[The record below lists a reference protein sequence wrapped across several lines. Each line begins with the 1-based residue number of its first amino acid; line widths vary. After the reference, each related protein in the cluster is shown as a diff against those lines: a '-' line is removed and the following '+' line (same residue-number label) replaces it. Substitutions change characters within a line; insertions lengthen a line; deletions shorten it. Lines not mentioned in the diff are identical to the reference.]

1 MVAAKGK
8 VMKSFDEILKIAV
21 EKKGS
26 LAEVEKQLPEVK
38 STKQVAATPDDRI
51 LAEMTRGI
59 FQSGFAWKVIEAKWD
74 GFEKAFKGFVPGKVT
89 AFSDED
95 LEKLMA
101 NKDIVRNGAKIRATR
116 DNAAFVAALA
126 KEHGSAAKFFA
137 DWPAENIVGLWDEM
151 KKRGNRLG
159 GVTGQYLLRR
169 IGKDTPV
176 ASLHVVAALVR
187 EGVVDKAATSK
198 RDQKKLQDAFNAW
211 AAESGRPLAHISRIL
226 AMTVD

>member
-1 MVAAKGK
+1 
-8 VMKSFDEILKIAV
+8 MKSFDALLKIAAA
-21 EKKGS
+21 KKGGV
-26 LAEVEKQLPEVK
+26 AEVEKLLPEVK
-38 STKQVAATPDDRI
+38 PAAEIAAIPDDRI
-51 LAEMTRGI
+51 LAEMTKCV
-59 FQSGFAWKVIEAKWD
+59 FQSGFAWKVIEAKWK

-101 NKDIVRNGAKIRATR
+101 NREIVRNGAKIRATR

-126 KEHGSAAKFFA
+126 KEHGSAARFFA
-137 DWPAENIVGLWDEM
+137 DWPVEDIAGLWELM

-159 GVTGQYLLRR
+159 GFTGQMLLRR

-176 ASLHVVAALVR
+176 TSQHVVAALVR
-187 EGVVDKAATSK
+187 EGVVDKAVSSK
-198 RDQKKLQDAFNAW
+198 RDQAKMQEAFNAW
-211 AAESGRPLAHISRIL
+211 AKESGRPLAHISRIL

>member
-1 MVAAKGK
+1 
-8 VMKSFDEILKIAV
+8 MKKFDDLLKIAA
-21 EKKGS
+21 EKKGGV
-26 LAEVEKQLPEVK
+26 AEVEKLLPEVK
-38 STKQVAATPDDRI
+38 TSAQVAAVPDDRI

-95 LEKLMA
+95 LEKLVQ
-101 NKDIVRNGAKIRATR
+101 NKEIVRNGAKIRATR

-126 KEHGSAAKFFA
+126 KEHGSAARFIA
-137 DWPAENIVGLWDEM
+137 DWPSDNIVGLWEVM

-159 GVTGQYLLRR
+159 GVTGPYVLRR

-176 ASLHVVAALVR
+176 ASQHVVAALVR
-187 EGVVDKAATSK
+187 EGVVAKAVSSK
-198 RDQKKLQDAFNAW
+198 RDQAKMQDAFNAW
-211 AAESGRPLAHISRIL
+211 AAQSDRPLAHISRIL

>member
-1 MVAAKGK
+1 MRAFDDLLEIAA
-8 VMKSFDEILKIAV
+8 
-21 EKKGS
+21 EKKGGV
-26 LAEVEKQLPEVK
+26 AEVEKLLPEVK
-38 STKQVAATPDDRI
+38 SSAQVAAVPDDRI

-95 LEKLMA
+95 LEKLVQ
-101 NKDIVRNGAKIRATR
+101 NKEIVRNGAKIRATR
-116 DNAAFVAALA
+116 DNAAFVAELA
-126 KEHGSAAKFFA
+126 KEHGSAARFFA
-137 DWPAENIVGLWDEM
+137 DWPSEEIVGLWEVM

-159 GVTGQYLLRR
+159 GVTGPYVLRR

-176 ASLHVVAALVR
+176 ASQHVVAALVR
-187 EGVVDKAATSK
+187 EGVVDKAVSSK
-198 RDQKKLQDAFNAW
+198 RDQAKMQDAFNAW
-211 AAESGRPLAHISRIL
+211 AAQSGRPLAHISRIL

>member
-1 MVAAKGK
+1 VGAKGK
-8 VMKSFDEILKIAV
+8 VMKSFDEILELAV

-38 STKQVAATPDDRI
+38 SPKQIAAMPDDRI
-51 LAEMTRGI
+51 LAEMTRGV

-101 NKDIVRNGAKIRATR
+101 NKEIVRNGAKIRATR
-116 DNAAFVAALA
+116 DNAAFLTALV

-137 DWPAENIVGLWDEM
+137 DWPVENIVGLWDEM

-159 GVTGQYLLRR
+159 GVTGPYVLRR

-176 ASLHVVAALVR
+176 ASQHVVAALVR

-198 RDQKKLQDAFNAW
+198 RDQAKLQEAFNTW
-211 AAESGRPLAHISRIL
+211 AKESGRPLSHISRIL
-226 AMTVD
+226 AMTID